1 VVEELPINVQNFE
14 PRISMVRSGLEC
26 EKLSSCTDVSAT
38 PMGRDEVFLSSAL
51 ARLCL
56 RGWGTGMAR
65 ARKKY
70 VQV

>member
-1 VVEELPINVQNFE
+1 VVEVLRSDVKNLGY
-14 PRISMVRSGLEC
+14 RISMVRSGLEC

-38 PMGRDEVFLSSAL
+38 PMGRDEVFLPSAL

-70 VQV
+70 IQV